1 MGGDQN
7 LQLSFKNGTPI
18 VSSQS
23 LDEAE
28 RESIPVGANHSI
40 GLSEPA
46 ERNDYH
52 SQTDSLQNLSD
63 REQLSQAF
71 GLPKVQRQRRVS
83 PLMLHLILMIG
94 DGVLLI
100 ILMALALILAPL
112 VHLGSQ
118 VPSGAFGVRDTKFV
132 WACLALIAWYTAV
145 DLTHGQDSKD
155 ASSPLKSP
163 LSVLCALVIMC
174 IFWVGLLYIFVG
186 STALSSGWLILF
198 FFVLAA
204 PTFTAWRVILAEV
217 ISMPRFWRMAVIV
230 GVNAA
235 GETFVSELKSVRCPG
250 LHILGYISESG
261 ESRGGQ
267 DGLAILGSGSTLRYM
282 ARNRMVDIII
292 MALDYKANPELY
304 QEAFEASQFGI
315 SVVPIALVYESTS
328 GKIPLGY
335 IGDQWS
341 TALQSERFIS
351 PLYHCWNKVLDLAF
365 GLCGLVALCLVF
377 PVLVLLISLDSP
389 GPIFFSQERTG
400 YHGRTFRI
408 LKFRS
413 MSTNAEQAPGGHW
426 TAEHDPRVTR
436 IGRFMRATHL
446 DELPQVLNILRGDM
460 SFIGPRPERPAYIA
474 ELAKDNIFYS
484 YRLSVKPGL
493 TGWAQ
498 VKCGYGSS
506 KQDELV
512 KLQYDLFYIKHRSFL
527 VDILILLKTVREVVL
542 CHGT

>member
-1 MGGDQN
+1 MAGDQN
-7 LQLSFKNGTPI
+7 LQPYLKNGMPI

-23 LDEAE
+23 LDVTE
-28 RESIPVGANHSI
+28 RESIPVGANHSLV
-40 GLSEPA
+40 LSEPA
-46 ERNDYH
+46 ERNDYR
-52 SQTDSLQNLSD
+52 SEIDSLQNLSD
-63 REQLSQAF
+63 REQVSQAF
-71 GLPKVQRQRRVS
+71 GLPKVQRQLRVS
-83 PLMLHLILMIG
+83 PSMLHVIVMIG

-100 ILMALALILAPL
+100 ILMALALIVAPL

-118 VPSGAFGVRDTKFV
+118 VPSGAFSIRDTKFV

-163 LSVLCALVIMC
+163 LSVICSLVMMC

-186 STALSSGWLILF
+186 SVALSSGWLILL

-217 ISMPRFWRMAVIV
+217 ISMPRFWRRAVIV

-235 GETFVSELKSVRCPG
+235 GETFVNELKSARCPR

-261 ESRGGQ
+261 SRRGQ
-267 DGLAILGSGSTLRYM
+267 DSLAILGSRSTLRYM
-282 ARNRMVDIII
+282 ARNGMVDIIV

-315 SVVPIALVYESTS
+315 SVVPIALVYESIS
-328 GKIPLGY
+328 GKIPLEH

-377 PVLVLLISLDSP
+377 PVLALLISLDSP
-389 GPIFFSQERTG
+389 GPIFFSQERAG
-400 YHGRTFRI
+400 YHGRTFRM

-413 MSTNAEQAPGGHW
+413 MSANAEQAPDGHW

-474 ELAKDNIFYS
+474 ELAKENIFYS

-498 VKCGYGSS
+498 VKYGYGNGE
-506 KQDELV
+506 QDELV
-512 KLQYDLFYIKHRSFL
+512 KLQYDLYYIKHQSFL
-527 VDILILLKTVREVVL
+527 LDVLIILKTVSEVVL
-542 CHGT
+542 GHGI